1 MACEYWP
8 ATGRNT
14 KNGTHNCECD
24 VADTTWVRDT
34 LREIEKRREDSLT
47 DEDFDLAMHLGTH
60 VEVHMYTDLIGP
72 TGLASSS
79 GLGKVRHIEV
89 NQLWLQ
95 TTVNN
100 GATKVNKIAGTSH
113 QANVLANVSS

>member
-1 MACEYWP
+1 
-8 ATGRNT
+8 
-14 KNGTHNCECD
+14 
-24 VADTTWVRDT
+24 
-34 LREIEKRREDSLT
+34 
-47 DEDFDLAMHLGTH
+47 
-60 VEVHMYTDLIGP
+60 MYTDLIGP

-89 NQLWLQ
+89 NRLWLQ